1 MTKAMILAAGRGERM
16 RPLTDTTPKP
26 LLDVGG
32 TPLIGWHL
40 HRLAA
45 TGLTEV
51 VINHAWLGAQIES
64 TLQDGAAYG
73 VHIQYSPETSALETA
88 AGIARALP
96 LLGDAPFLVVNGDVF
111 TDFDFARLATAANQ
125 LSADGALAHLI
136 VVPKAGYPTGRD
148 LTLRDGFVQP
158 CSENDTPYTFCGLAA
173 YHPAFFADVPCDAP
187 MPLLACLLKAMAAGQ
202 VTGECYTGEWLD
214 VGTVE
219 RLEFARKLVT
229 ERQDLI
235 S

>member
-1 MTKAMILAAGRGERM
+1 MKAMILAAGRGERM

-40 HRLAA
+40 RRLAA
-45 TGLTEV
+45 AGLTDV

-64 TLQDGAAYG
+64 TLQGGAAYG
-73 VHIQYSPETSALETA
+73 VQIQYSPETSALETA

-111 TDFDFARLATAANQ
+111 TDFDFARLAAAVEQ

-148 LTLRDGFVQP
+148 LTLRDGLVQP
-158 CSENDTPYTFCGLAA
+158 CGENDTPYTFCGLAA
-173 YHPAFFADVPCDAP
+173 YHPAFFSDVPSDAP
-187 MPLLACLLKAMAAGQ
+187 MPLLPCMLKAMAAGQ

-219 RLEFARKLVT
+219 RLEFARRLMA
-229 ERQDLI
+229 ERQALT